1 MLDDLNIDF
10 NETKDLYNFLY
21 DNKIS
26 GIYILGWKSRVI
38 LSLLAQPE
46 LNRDTSFGLMNISSN
61 FLNSSSN
68 FEDQLINDL
77 NYKKPKYF
85 LYENSDFIEFTKGFT
100 KNFLENYVILY
111 KNQNYTLF
119 IIKNF

>member
-1 MLDDLNIDF
+1 MLDDMNIDF

-61 FLNSSSN
+61 FL
-68 FEDQLINDL
+68 FRW
-77 NYKKPKYF
+77 
-85 LYENSDFIEFTKGFT
+85 
-100 KNFLENYVILY
+100 
-111 KNQNYTLF
+111 LF
-119 IIKNF
+119 GL